1 MDDEFSNITVMF
13 FFFFFCFF
21 VFSYETEESARKQYI
36 SRLFPKEIESATKQ

>member
-13 FFFFFCFF
+13 FFLFLF
-21 VFSYETEESARKQYI
+21 FSYETEESARKQYI